1 MSEPGWKA
9 KAVWPNEDKE
19 NDHRQMH
26 QHPNLQ
32 ALTNTHTHTSWVRCV
47 RTCFSESGYCI
58 SNTDLLQ
65 VSITHRRQTSHTR
78 SKALSQQYTEKCLF
92 PQHSTPINYE
102 LLTSHLQTRKKHRH
116 THRHRHT
123 PSRAACKSTLNTCH
137 NKELPATLHKEK
149 YRQTPHM
156 GHKTLANTYTN
167 THARTLARSFW
178 LVNCTASSD

>member
-1 MSEPGWKA
+1 M
-9 KAVWPNEDKE
+9 
-19 NDHRQMH
+19 
-26 QHPNLQ
+26 
-32 ALTNTHTHTSWVRCV
+32 

-65 VSITHRRQTSHTR
+65 VSITHGRQTSHTR

-167 THARTLARSFW
+167 THARTHARSLFLARKLHCIIW
-178 LVNCTASSD
+178 LKEVRQFLIIWCPQTTICTTKPCH

>member
-32 ALTNTHTHTSWVRCV
+32 ALTNTHTSWVRCV

-65 VSITHRRQTSHTR
+65 VSITHGRQTSHTR
-78 SKALSQQYTEKCLF
+78 SKPLSQQYTEKCLF